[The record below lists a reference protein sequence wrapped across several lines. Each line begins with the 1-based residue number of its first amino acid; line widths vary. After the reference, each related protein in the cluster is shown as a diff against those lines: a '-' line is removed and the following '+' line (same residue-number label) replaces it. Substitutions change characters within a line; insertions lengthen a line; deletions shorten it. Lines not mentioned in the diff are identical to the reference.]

1 MKRIRYIQLGNE
13 ERAIGW
19 VRLPNLLD
27 KTGKAR
33 DKLHGGRS
41 RRFINTGIDYRRHG
55 KRFGVVMEE
64 GLRQERI
71 TIRRWCRQ
79 VTDQPVT

>member
-1 MKRIRYIQLGNE
+1 MKRIRYIQLGKE

-33 DKLHGGRS
+33 DKIYGGRS
-41 RRFINTGIDYRRHG
+41 RRFINTGTEYRRQG
-55 KRFGVVMEE
+55 GRVGLAMEE
-64 GLRQERI
+64 GLRQEVI

>member
-1 MKRIRYIQLGNE
+1 MKRIRYIQLGKE
-13 ERAIGW
+13 ERTIGW

-41 RRFINTGIDYRRHG
+41 RRFINTGTEYMRNG
-55 KRFGVVMEE
+55 EMFGLVMKD
-64 GLRQERI
+64 GLRQEGI
-71 TIRRWCRQ
+71 TIKRWCRQ
-79 VTDQPVT
+79 VTYHPVT

>member
-1 MKRIRYIQLGNE
+1 MKRIRYIQLGKE

-41 RRFINTGIDYRRHG
+41 RRFIHTGTEYRRQG
-55 KRFGVVMEE
+55 GRVGLAMEE
-64 GLRQERI
+64 GLRQEGI
-71 TIRRWCRQ
+71 TIKRWCRQ